1 MAAAKGWGGWTG
13 PLERYSK
20 PPSNQKALPNSLF
33 PTEGGERMDEARE
46 WVRENPAAW
55 EWMVAQAAE
64 ECSQGGYTSIKRL
77 AAGAR
82 FQFRVHVNDKL
93 TSSLARIMLEEHPG
107 IRLKVR
113 RSMADAYTTATL

>member
-1 MAAAKGWGGWTG
+1 MASAKGWGGWTG
-13 PLERYSK
+13 PLERYEK
-20 PPSNQKALPNSLF
+20 PPSNQKALPSGLF

-46 WVRENPAAW
+46 WVRSNPAAW
-55 EWMVAQAAE
+55 EWMVREAMAE
-64 ECSQGGYTSIKRL
+64 SAGGGYTSIKRL

-82 FQFRVHVNDKL
+82 YEFRVHVNDKL